1 MFSMLDEQA
10 AAYRRREAMQEAEI
24 DRLLQGMD
32 APRRQPRRHRL
43 LVMLVLGGAALAALA
58 ALARIVEAGM
68 SGRLLSVGM

>member
-32 APRRQPRRHRL
+32 APRQPRRHRL

-58 ALARIVEAGM
+58 VLARIVEAGM
-68 SGRLLSVGM
+68 SGGLLSLGM